1 MEGYVVFDCKRSDLE
16 RAGSE
21 VCKGAQDATQ

>member
-1 MEGYVVFDCKRSDLE
+1 MEGYVVFSYKRSDLE

-21 VCKGAQDATQ
+21 LYKGVQDATQ